1 MPTYDPS
8 TQRQKQ
14 EDCFKLQF
22 SLSYIQDLKARLGYR
37 GRQKLYSPTLLKI
50 FSEISSNFSHL

>member
-1 MPTYDPS
+1 MCMLGIVMPTYDPS

-22 SLSYIQDLKARLGYR
+22 SLSYIQVLKARLGYR
-37 GRQKLYSPTLLKI
+37 GRQKLYSPILLKNI
-50 FSEISSNFSHL
+50 FF